1 MICKCCNFTYK
12 LQPTYRTCKMLHPV
26 ASGIASIH
34 VSTRKWSKQKS
45 NHQVWVCHACVS
57 QLRSGSNFTLV
68 SCQVQTSQPCLLWH
82 TWAEITMITWR
93 LSLPLPQLESQMTH
107 RHQSAYVTLESGNT
121 LTHQRIPNAWGI
133 PGNPHKQE
141 LKDALGPKKQGTP
154 CASAAEYYDYIVNVP
169 TPQLKEDTCIRQAR
183 KHKMEWSGVEWNG
196 RSSKELSIV

>member
-1 MICKCCNFTYK
+1 M
-12 LQPTYRTCKMLHPV
+12 
-26 ASGIASIH
+26 
-34 VSTRKWSKQKS
+34 
-45 NHQVWVCHACVS
+45 
-57 QLRSGSNFTLV
+57 
-68 SCQVQTSQPCLLWH
+68 
-82 TWAEITMITWR
+82 
-93 LSLPLPQLESQMTH
+93 
-107 RHQSAYVTLESGNT
+107 TLESGNT